1 MTKSRQEP
9 FRESSRTETPR
20 EMRYRLRNERKEVE
34 IRKMKE
40 ATIEWRNDEV
50 IEDEDDF
57 KVYKIFPYM
66 PFMTNMDINS
76 HKIFQ
81 LARKFISPTM
91 VFISDAL
98 EFYFVDFISCEKS
111 YLN

>member
-40 ATIEWRNDEV
+40 ATIGWSNDDVSVDEEV
-50 IEDEDDF
+50 F
-57 KVYKIFPYM
+57 
-66 PFMTNMDINS
+66 
-76 HKIFQ
+76 
-81 LARKFISPTM
+81 
-91 VFISDAL
+91 
-98 EFYFVDFISCEKS
+98 EK
-111 YLN
+111 L